1 MITRLIKQFEGLRLE
16 AYRCPAGIWTIGYG
30 HTAGVSEGMKITEVE
45 AERLLL
51 EDLKPVLAVLPSGLN
66 ANRRAALA
74 SFVFNVGVGAFCRST
89 IRRLVIENLI
99 IRGLPMSLPAGAMEA
114 ARCSRGLLR
123 AVGLKLNCIS
133 QNRRRNEKDC
143 TMFHACGIGG
153 IGVCI
158 AQAVGQRVGTA
169 VSFRHPFADG

>member
-89 IRRLVIENLI
+89 IRRLVIENPDNPRIADEFARWRYGGGKVLP
-99 IRGLPMSLPAGAMEA
+99 GLVA
-114 ARCSRGLLR
+114 
-123 AVGLKLNCIS
+123 
-133 QNRRRNEKDC
+133 RRRAEAELYFSKPE
-143 TMFHACGIGG
+143 AE
-153 IGVCI
+153 
-158 AQAVGQRVGTA
+158 
-169 VSFRHPFADG
+169 